1 MCGGCWMEWLLDGVV
16 VGWSGCAKCC
26 VTDVTDVIV
35 YGASTDHCWDAGA
48 DRGA

>member
-1 MCGGCWMEWLLDGVV
+1 MNDGICG

-35 YGASTDHCWDAGA
+35 YGVYVD
-48 DRGA
+48 